1 MIMSKSMEI
10 IEHRGDRYMVENSIL
25 KAEIL
30 SQALPYIQKYN
41 NKIVVI
47 KYGGNAM
54 INEELKMNVITD
66 VVLLSEIGVKVILVH
81 GGGPEINR
89 TLKKVGKESKFINGL
104 RYTDEETIDIVQMVL
119 AGKTNKDLVKLIMQ
133 KGGNATGISGI
144 DNMLI
149 EAEKYE
155 SEDDLGYVGAVK
167 KIHPNIIVDMLDKGY
182 IPVVASVGMDEDGH
196 TYNINADTAAAEIA
210 SAVGAENMI
219 LVSDIPGLLEDK
231 NDENTLLPLVHV
243 YEVNSLM
250 KKEIIS
256 GGMIPKVDCCVR
268 AIRQDVKKAVIIDG
282 RIPHSILIE
291 MLSKDGIGTMFKR

>member
-1 MIMSKSMEI
+1 MEI
-10 IEHRGDRYMVENSIL
+10 NSII

-54 INEELKMNVITD
+54 INEQLKMNVISD

-81 GGGPEINR
+81 GGGPEINE
-89 TLKKVGKESKFINGL
+89 TLKKIGKESKFINGL
-104 RYTDEETIDIVQMVL
+104 RYTDEETINVVQMVL

-133 KGGNATGISGI
+133 RGGNAVGISGV

-149 EAEKYE
+149 EAEKYDNG
-155 SEDDLGYVGAVK
+155 DDLGYVGAIK
-167 KIHPNIIVDMLDKGY
+167 EIHPHIIVDMLNQGY
-182 IPVVASVGMDEDGH
+182 IPVIASVGMDSEGQ

-210 SAVGAENMI
+210 SALKAENMI
-219 LVSDIPGLLEDK
+219 LVSDIPGLLENKD
-231 NDENTLLPLVHV
+231 DEKTLIPLVHV

-250 KKEIIS
+250 KKELL
-256 GGMIPKVDCCVR
+256 VV
-268 AIRQDVKKAVIIDG
+268 V
-282 RIPHSILIE
+282 
-291 MLSKDGIGTMFKR
+291 

>member
-1 MIMSKSMEI
+1 MEI
-10 IEHRGDRYMVENSIL
+10 NSIV

-81 GGGPEINR
+81 GGGPEISG
-89 TLKKVGKESKFINGL
+89 TLKKLGKESKFINGL
-104 RYTDEETIDIVQMVL
+104 RYTDDETIDVVQMVL

-133 KGGNATGISGI
+133 QGGNAVGISGV

-149 EAEKYE
+149 EAEKYDNG
-155 SEDDLGYVGAVK
+155 DDLGYVGAVK
-167 KIHPNIIVDMLDKGY
+167 KIHPHIILDMLDKGY
-182 IPVVASVGMDEDGH
+182 IPVVASVGMDAQGQ
-196 TYNINADTAAAEIA
+196 TYNVNADTAAAEIA

-231 NDENTLLPLVHV
+231 DDERTLLPLVHV
-243 YEVNSLM
+243 YEVNGLM
-250 KKEIIS
+250 KKGIIS
-256 GGMIPKVDCCVR
+256 GGMIPKIECCVK

>member
-1 MIMSKSMEI
+1 MEI
-10 IEHRGDRYMVENSIL
+10 NSII

-54 INEELKMNVITD
+54 INEQLKMNVISD

-81 GGGPEINR
+81 GGGPEINE
-89 TLKKVGKESKFINGL
+89 TLKKIGKESKFINGL
-104 RYTDEETIDIVQMVL
+104 RYTDEETINVVQMVL

-133 KGGNATGISGI
+133 RGGNAVGISGV

-149 EAEKYE
+149 EAEKYDNG
-155 SEDDLGYVGAVK
+155 DDLGYVGAVK
-167 KIHPNIIVDMLDKGY
+167 EIHPHIIVDMLNQGY
-182 IPVVASVGMDEDGH
+182 IPVIASVGMDSEGQ

-210 SAVGAENMI
+210 SALKAENMI
-219 LVSDIPGLLEDK
+219 LVSDIPGLLENKD
-231 NDENTLLPLVHV
+231 DEKTLIPLVHV

-250 KKEIIS
+250 KKGIIS
-256 GGMIPKVDCCVR
+256 GGMIPKIDCCVK
-268 AIRQDVKKAVIIDG
+268 AIRQNVKKAVIIDG

>member
-1 MIMSKSMEI
+1 MDK
-10 IEHRGDRYMVENSIL
+10 NSIV

-54 INEELKMNVITD
+54 INDKLKMNVIED

-81 GGGPEINR
+81 GGGPEING
-89 TLKKVGKESKFINGL
+89 TLKKMNKESQFINGL
-104 RYTDEETIDIVQMVL
+104 RYTDDETIDVVQMVL

-133 KGGNATGISGI
+133 KGGNAVGISGI
-144 DNMLI
+144 DNQLI
-149 EAEKYE
+149 VAKKHEC
-155 SEDDLGYVGAVK
+155 EDDLGYVGDVD
-167 KIHPNIIVDMLDKGY
+167 KINPHIIFDLLDKGY
-182 IPVVASVGMDEDGH
+182 IPVIASVGTDEEGH

-210 SAVGAENMI
+210 GALEAENMI
-219 LVSDIPGLLEDK
+219 LVSDIPGLLADK
-231 NDENTLLPLVHV
+231 DDESSLIPFVHV
-243 YEVNSLM
+243 YEVNSLID
-250 KKEIIS
+250 KGIIS

-268 AIRQDVKKAVIIDG
+268 AIRQKVKKAFIIDG

>member
-1 MIMSKSMEI
+1 
-10 IEHRGDRYMVENSIL
+10 MVENSIL

-54 INEELKMNVITD
+54 VNEELKMNVITD
-66 VVLLSEIGVKVILVH
+66 VVLLSEIGIKVILVH
-81 GGGPEINR
+81 GGGPEINQ
-89 TLKKVGKESKFINGL
+89 TLKKIGKETKFINGL

-167 KIHPNIIVDMLDKGY
+167 SIHPHIIMDMLDKGY
-182 IPVVASVGMDEDGH
+182 IPVVASVGMDKDGH
-196 TYNINADTAAAEIA
+196 TFNVNADTAAAEIA

-231 NDENTLLPLVHV
+231 DDENTLLPLVHV

-250 KKEIIS
+250 KKGIIS

-268 AIRQDVKKAVIIDG
+268 AIRQNVKKAVIIDG

>member
-1 MIMSKSMEI
+1 
-10 IEHRGDRYMVENSIL
+10 MVENSIL

-81 GGGPEINR
+81 GGGPEINQ
-89 TLKKVGKESKFINGL
+89 TLKKIGKETKFINGL

-167 KIHPNIIVDMLDKGY
+167 SIHPHIIMDMLDKGY
-182 IPVVASVGMDEDGH
+182 IPVVASVGMDKDGH
-196 TYNINADTAAAEIA
+196 TFNVNADTAAAEIA

-231 NDENTLLPLVHV
+231 DDENTLLPLVHV

-250 KKEIIS
+250 KKGIIKMVGQRRGLLNYLKDKDIERYRCS
-256 GGMIPKVDCCVR
+256 RSSRDVINEYEMI
-268 AIRQDVKKAVIIDG
+268 IID
-282 RIPHSILIE
+282 
-291 MLSKDGIGTMFKR
+291 

>member
-1 MIMSKSMEI
+1 MEI
-10 IEHRGDRYMVENSIL
+10 NSIV

-54 INEELKMNVITD
+54 INEQLKMNVITD

-81 GGGPEINR
+81 GGGPEISG
-89 TLKKVGKESKFINGL
+89 TLKKMGKESKFINGL
-104 RYTDEETIDIVQMVL
+104 RYTDDETIDVVQMVL

-133 KGGNATGISGI
+133 QGGNAAGISGI

-149 EAEKYE
+149 EAEKYDNG
-155 SEDDLGYVGAVK
+155 DDLGYVGSVK
-167 KIHPNIIVDMLDKGY
+167 AIHPNIILDMLDKGY
-182 IPVVASVGMDEDGH
+182 IPVVASVGMDQEGN
-196 TYNINADTAAAEIA
+196 TYNVNADTAAAEIA

-219 LVSDIPGLLEDK
+219 LVSDIPGLLENKD
-231 NDENTLLPLVHV
+231 DESSLIPLVHV
-243 YEVNSLM
+243 YEVNGLM
-250 KKEIIS
+250 KKGIIS
-256 GGMIPKVDCCVR
+256 GGMIPKIECCVN

>member
-1 MIMSKSMEI
+1 MDK
-10 IEHRGDRYMVENSIL
+10 NSIV

-54 INEELKMNVITD
+54 INDELKMNVIKD

-81 GGGPEINR
+81 GGGPEING
-89 TLKKVGKESKFINGL
+89 TLKKMNKESKFINGL
-104 RYTDEETIDIVQMVL
+104 RYTDDETIDVVQMVL

-133 KGGNATGISGI
+133 RGGNAVGISGI
-144 DNMLI
+144 DNQLI
-149 EAEKYE
+149 VAKKHE
-155 SEDDLGYVGAVK
+155 SEDDLGYVGDVDQ
-167 KIHPNIIVDMLDKGY
+167 INPHIIFDLLDKGY
-182 IPVVASVGMDEDGH
+182 IPVIASVGTDEEGH

-210 SAVGAENMI
+210 GALGAENMI
-219 LVSDIPGLLEDK
+219 LVSDIPGLLADK
-231 NDENTLLPLVHV
+231 DDESTLIPLVHV
-243 YEVNSLM
+243 YEVKSLIN
-250 KKEIIS
+250 KGTIG

-268 AIRQDVKKAVIIDG
+268 AIRQNVKKAVIIDG

-291 MLSKDGIGTMFKR
+291 MLSKEGIGTMFKR

>member
-1 MIMSKSMEI
+1 MDK
-10 IEHRGDRYMVENSIL
+10 NSIV
-25 KAEIL
+25 KAEVL

-41 NKIVVI
+41 SKIVVI

-54 INEELKMNVITD
+54 INEDLKMNVIND

-89 TLKKVGKESKFINGL
+89 TLDKMGKETQFINGL
-104 RYTDEETIDIVQMVL
+104 RYTDEETIDVVQMVL

-133 KGGNATGISGI
+133 KGGNAVGISGV
-144 DNMLI
+144 DNQLI
-149 EAEKYE
+149 IAKKHE
-155 SEDDLGYVGAVK
+155 SEDDLGYVGDVD
-167 KIHPNIIVDMLDKGY
+167 KINPNIIIDMLDKGY
-182 IPVVASVGMDEDGH
+182 IPVIASVGTDEEGH

-210 SAVGAENMI
+210 GALGAENMI
-219 LVSDIPGLLEDK
+219 LVSDIPGLLADK
-231 NDENTLLPLVHV
+231 DDEGTLIPLVHV
-243 YEVNSLM
+243 YEVNSLIE
-250 KKEIIS
+250 KGIIG

-291 MLSKDGIGTMFKR
+291 MLSKEGIGTMFKR

>member
-1 MIMSKSMEI
+1 MNKSA
-10 IEHRGDRYMVENSIL
+10 IL

-54 INEELKMNVITD
+54 VNEELKMNVITD
-66 VVLLSEIGVKVILVH
+66 VVLLSEIGIKVILVH
-81 GGGPEINR
+81 GGGPEINQQ
-89 TLKKVGKESKFINGL
+89 LQKIGKESKFINGL

-133 KGGNATGISGI
+133 KGGNAVGISGI
-144 DNMLI
+144 DNQLI
-149 EAEKYE
+149 VAKKHEG
-155 SEDDLGYVGAVK
+155 EDDLGYVGDVK
-167 KIHPNIIVDMLDKGY
+167 YINQHIINDLLDKGY
-182 IPVVASVGMDEDGH
+182 IPVIASVGMDEDGH

-219 LVSDIPGLLEDK
+219 LVSDIPGLLRDREDE
-231 NDENTLLPLVHV
+231 DSLIPLVHV
-243 YEVNSLM
+243 YEVKGLVD
-250 KKEIIS
+250 KGIIS

-268 AIRQDVKKAVIIDG
+268 ALRQHVDKAVIIDG

-291 MLSKDGIGTMFKR
+291 MLSRDGIGTMFTR

>member
-1 MIMSKSMEI
+1 
-10 IEHRGDRYMVENSIL
+10 MVNNSIL

-81 GGGPEINR
+81 GGGPEING
-89 TLKKVGKESKFINGL
+89 TLKKIGKESKFINGL
-104 RYTDEETIDIVQMVL
+104 RYTDEETIDVVQMVL

-167 KIHPNIIVDMLDKGY
+167 EIHPNIIMDMLDKGY
-182 IPVVASVGMDEDGH
+182 IPVIASVGMDKDGH

-231 NDENTLLPLVHV
+231 DDENTLLPLVHV

-250 KKEIIS
+250 NKGIIS
-256 GGMIPKVDCCVR
+256 DGMIPKVDCCVR
-268 AIRQDVKKAVIIDG
+268 AIRQNVKKAVIIDG

>member
-1 MIMSKSMEI
+1 ME
-10 IEHRGDRYMVENSIL
+10 RNSVL
-25 KAEIL
+25 KAEVL

-81 GGGPEINR
+81 GGGPAISQ

-104 RYTDEETIDIVQMVL
+104 RYTDEETIDVVQMVL

-133 KGGNATGISGI
+133 KGGNAMGVSGI

-167 KIHPNIIVDMLDKGY
+167 EIHPQMIMDMLEKGY
-182 IPVVASVGMDEDGH
+182 IPVIASVGMDKDGH

-210 SAVGAENMI
+210 RAVGAENMI
-219 LVSDIPGLLEDK
+219 LVSDIPGLLEDR
-231 NDENTLLPLVHV
+231 NDESTLIPLVHV
-243 YEVNSLM
+243 YEVNALM
-250 KKEIIS
+250 NRGIIS
-256 GGMIPKVDCCVR
+256 GGMIPKIDCCVR
-268 AIRQDVKKAVIIDG
+268 AVRQDVKKAVIIDG

-291 MLSKDGIGTMFKR
+291 MLSKEGIGTMVIR

>member
-1 MIMSKSMEI
+1 MDK
-10 IEHRGDRYMVENSIL
+10 NSIV

-54 INEELKMNVITD
+54 INEELKMNVIKD

-89 TLKKVGKESKFINGL
+89 TLDKMGKETQFINGL
-104 RYTDEETIDIVQMVL
+104 RYTDEETIDVVQMVL

-133 KGGNATGISGI
+133 KGGNAVGISGV
-144 DNMLI
+144 DNRLI
-149 EAEKYE
+149 IAKKHE
-155 SEDDLGYVGAVK
+155 SKDDLGYVGDVD
-167 KIHPNIIVDMLDKGY
+167 KINPNIIIDMLDKGY
-182 IPVVASVGMDEDGH
+182 IPVIASVGTDEEGH

-210 SAVGAENMI
+210 GALGAENMI
-219 LVSDIPGLLEDK
+219 LVSDIPGLLADK
-231 NDENTLLPLVHV
+231 DDEGTLIPLVHV
-243 YEVNSLM
+243 YEVNSLIE
-250 KKEIIS
+250 KGIIG

-291 MLSKDGIGTMFKR
+291 MLSKEGIGTMFKR